1 MIILDECCCYCW
13 SSIDG
18 EQFVG
23 DQEFF
28 YEQDHQDQFEQGK
41 YSMRLSLLS
50 YSYQANNIIMH
61 IFLVKDDLELILFLD
76 TYYIAWI
83 SIASA
88 QH

>member
-1 MIILDECCCYCW
+1 MLVYCSNYSLVCLCMIVLNECCCYCW

-41 YSMRLSLLS
+41 YGMGLSLLS
-50 YSYQANNIIMH
+50 YSH
-61 IFLVKDDLELILFLD
+61 
-76 TYYIAWI
+76 
-83 SIASA
+83 
-88 QH
+88 